1 MGIVISQPPVVA
13 TQIVNTG
20 VPATTMATSQQA
32 IAAQQLQERLGDT
45 SPAGLQPAGLQPAG
59 LQPATLPSAGQ
70 MPSAGTPSAGQTPS
84 ARPPAAGLP
93 SAGTGPQTIPGLP
106 PFKSIEKALLPLS
119 GQQIHHFRTK
129 IRETQKAGN
138 EPIVPKNGITQVIT
152 VHPNSGETP
161 TIHMAAG
168 YACSLTVVDGAGQP
182 WPIVSATIGSGK
194 RFTAQNIEKNALEP
208 TIVISDLLPH
218 AQSNLLLTLQGL
230 NTPIP
235 VQLVSGG
242 PLQNGRETVAYRV
255 ILRVR
260 GLVPGNLPASFSPS
274 PNHGTTTALLQ
285 TLYGTMPA
293 DAKSLRVKNAPGY
306 SYTRAWELN
315 GDLWIRSHARLL
327 APAWIATEASAD
339 GVHAYVLPKTHAVL
353 MRFDGINQTLE
364 VR

>member
-1 MGIVISQPPVVA
+1 MGIVISQPPTTVVSSVPSSA
-13 TQIVNTG
+13 SSAQTTQITNAG
-20 VPATTMATSQQA
+20 V
-32 IAAQQLQERLGDT
+32 
-45 SPAGLQPAGLQPAG
+45 
-59 LQPATLPSAGQ
+59 
-70 MPSAGTPSAGQTPS
+70 QTPPRKS
-84 ARPPAAGLP
+84 AENTAVAHETRYATAK
-93 SAGTGPQTIPGLP
+93 TIPGLP

-119 GQQIHHFRTK
+119 GQQIHNFRQK
-129 IRETQKAGN
+129 VRKTQDAGN
-138 EPIVPKNGITQVIT
+138 APIIPKNGITQIIT
-152 VHPNSGETP
+152 VNPNSGVTP

-182 WPIVSATIGSGK
+182 WPIVSATIGDGK
-194 RFTAQNIEKNALEP
+194 RFTARNIAKNALEP
-208 TIVISDLLPH
+208 TIVVSDLVTH

-260 GLVPGNLPASFSPS
+260 GMVPGSLPATFSPS
-274 PNHGTTTALLQ
+274 PNRGVTTDLLQ

-293 DAKSLRVKNAPGY
+293 AAKTLRIKNAPAY
-306 SYTRAWELN
+306 SYTRAWMLN

-327 APAWIATEASAD
+327 APAWIATEASAN

-353 MRFDGINQTLE
+353 MRFDGINKTLE
-364 VR
+364 VK